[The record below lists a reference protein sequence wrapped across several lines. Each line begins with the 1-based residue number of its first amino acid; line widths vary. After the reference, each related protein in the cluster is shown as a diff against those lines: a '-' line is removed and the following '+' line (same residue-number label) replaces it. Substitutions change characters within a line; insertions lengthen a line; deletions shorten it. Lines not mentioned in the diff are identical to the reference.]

1 MIKQQQYIFDQSNP
15 CILNRKNDR
24 NSKKRKKFYA
34 ITTKAQSETW
44 TIIIKTGEIASVKL
58 VQIAKKREKK
68 KQDGEKI
75 NKVKISG

>member
-1 MIKQQQYIFDQSNP
+1 LDYN
-15 CILNRKNDR
+15 
-24 NSKKRKKFYA
+24 
-34 ITTKAQSETW
+34 
-44 TIIIKTGEIASVKL
+44 IKTGEKTSVKL

>member
-1 MIKQQQYIFDQSNP
+1 MQLLQKHRVR
-15 CILNRKNDR
+15 L
-24 NSKKRKKFYA
+24 
-34 ITTKAQSETW
+34 
-44 TIIIKTGEIASVKL
+44 GKL

>member
-1 MIKQQQYIFDQSNP
+1 LDYN
-15 CILNRKNDR
+15 
-24 NSKKRKKFYA
+24 
-34 ITTKAQSETW
+34 
-44 TIIIKTGEIASVKL
+44 IKTGEIASVKL

>member
-1 MIKQQQYIFDQSNP
+1 MRFPETMISTAVHFCQSNP

-34 ITTKAQSETW
+34 ITTKTHSETW
-44 TIIIKTGEIASVKL
+44 TIKL

>member
-1 MIKQQQYIFDQSNP
+1 MQLLQKHRVRLDYN
-15 CILNRKNDR
+15 
-24 NSKKRKKFYA
+24 
-34 ITTKAQSETW
+34 
-44 TIIIKTGEIASVKL
+44 IKTGEKTSVKL

>member
-1 MIKQQQYIFDQSNP
+1 M
-15 CILNRKNDR
+15 
-24 NSKKRKKFYA
+24 
-34 ITTKAQSETW
+34 
-44 TIIIKTGEIASVKL
+44 ASVKL

>member
-1 MIKQQQYIFDQSNP
+1 MI
-15 CILNRKNDR
+15 
-24 NSKKRKKFYA
+24 
-34 ITTKAQSETW
+34 
-44 TIIIKTGEIASVKL
+44 SVKL